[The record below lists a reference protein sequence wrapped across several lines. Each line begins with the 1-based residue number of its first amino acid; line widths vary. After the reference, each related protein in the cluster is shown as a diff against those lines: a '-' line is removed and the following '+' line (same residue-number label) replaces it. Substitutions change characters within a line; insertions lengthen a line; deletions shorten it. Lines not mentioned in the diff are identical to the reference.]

1 MKAKIQWIKIVMV
14 LISFFV
20 IFAGLLYAQ
29 EQNREEIRQEF
40 RERLKGS
47 DGVFVYVEVIAQ
59 EKTDEKTFIEE
70 IQEEV
75 EDQLKDSKIKILTKD
90 GSDITPGR
98 PRLVISLVTYKEPS
112 QKGIFLYS
120 FRIVHYEISS
130 MLRTNRYVEGICWDS
145 GLYVGRDKTSSI
157 KKTIRTQLQKYIDDY
172 LAANPSL

>member
-1 MKAKIQWIKIVMV
+1 MKVKIQWINIAASI
-14 LISFFV
+14 LLFSG
-20 IFAGLLYAQ
+20 IFTGFSVAQ
-29 EQNREEIRQEF
+29 EQEKEEIRQEF

-59 EKTDEKTFIEE
+59 EKSDEKSLIEE
-70 IQEEV
+70 IQKEV

-98 PRLVISLVTYKEPS
+98 PRLAINLVTYKEPS

-130 MLRTNRYVEGICWDS
+130 MLRTDRYVEGICWDS
-145 GLYVGRDKTSSI
+145 GLYVGRDKTPSI
-157 KKTIRTQLQKYIDDY
+157 IKTIRTQLRKYIDDY
-172 LAANPSL
+172 LAANPTS